1 MTSRKLLLLDRVAT
15 FLLAL
20 VLLALAG
27 MAIWWFTGTSP
38 LPERTKTAAL
48 QEVVDQQW
56 WPWAAAAAGV
66 VLILLGLRWLLA
78 HLSSPRV
85 SRLTL
90 RGSHPGGKLAIDASR
105 AASAAAQAFA
115 ATPGVRSAKGQ
126 IVKDRGRMVAT
137 VSAVIEPEADLPLL
151 AAGADQVSAD
161 LAEVL
166 GRDDLRCSV
175 QLRVATRGRS
185 LARVD

>member
-15 FLLAL
+15 LLLAL
-20 VLLALAG
+20 TLLVSAG
-27 MAIWWFTGTSP
+27 LAIWWFTGTSP
-38 LPERTKTAAL
+38 LPERTETSAL
-48 QEVVDQQW
+48 QEVVARQW

-78 HLSSPRV
+78 HLSNPRV

-90 RGSHPGGKLAIDASR
+90 GGSHPGGKLAIDASR
-105 AASAAAQAFA
+105 AASAAAQAFD

-126 IVKDRGRMVAT
+126 IVKDRGRMVAK
-137 VSAVIEPEADLPLL
+137 VSAVIEPEADLSAL
-151 AAGADQVSAD
+151 AASADQVSAD
-161 LAEVL
+161 LAQVL
-166 GRDDLRCSV
+166 GRDDLGCSF
-175 QLRVATRGRS
+175 QLRVATRGRA